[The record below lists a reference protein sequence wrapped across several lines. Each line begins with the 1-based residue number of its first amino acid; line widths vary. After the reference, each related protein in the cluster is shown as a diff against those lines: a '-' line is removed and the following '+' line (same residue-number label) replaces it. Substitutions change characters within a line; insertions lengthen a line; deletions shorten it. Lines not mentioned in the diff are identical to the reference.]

1 MAKGDNGTKLL
12 RSSIAAIAMLTLAF
26 ECPALGQS
34 TADFYRGK
42 TVVIDVGS
50 AAGGAY
56 DSYGRLVAAH
66 LGQFIPGAPSIVVR
80 NMPGAASMIAA
91 QHIFDRSPRDGT
103 ELGLVLHTLPIT
115 QLIDPAK
122 FPVKSDKFAWIG
134 TVADPTNLL
143 AVWYTAGVRTID
155 DAKTISVTIGAT
167 TPGEDI
173 DMFPRIAN
181 SQLGTKFRIIDGYP
195 GGVAIFLAMERGE
208 VQGVGSNSW
217 TSYNLQHPDWVRD
230 KKVVPLFQST
240 FKRDPALPNVPTL
253 IELAQTEEQRKVLT
267 ILTTAD
273 EIGNPI
279 IAPPGVPA
287 QRVATLRH
295 AFDSMTADPA
305 FLADARK
312 ARLEVEPIHGERL
325 QELVHQM
332 MMSSPELVD
341 KFKAAVSEHN

>member
-1 MAKGDNGTKLL
+1 MRV
-12 RSSIAAIAMLTLAF
+12 RSSIALVAMLKF
-26 ECPALGQS
+26 ISVCPAFGQ
-34 TADFYRGK
+34 TPLEFYRGK
-42 TVVIDVGS
+42 TIVIDVGS

-66 LGQFIPGAPSIVVR
+66 LGQFIPGSPSVVVR
-80 NMPGAASMIAA
+80 NMPGAASMLVA
-91 QHIFDRSPRDGT
+91 QHIYDRSPQDGT

-115 QLIDPAK
+115 QMMDPVK
-122 FPVKSDKFAWIG
+122 FPIRPDKFAWIG

-143 AVWYTAGVRTID
+143 AVWYNAGVHSIE
-155 DAKTISVTIGAT
+155 DAKKTPITIGAT

-181 SQLGTKFRIIDGYP
+181 SQLGTVFRIIDGYS

-230 KKVVPLFQST
+230 GKVVPLFQSR

-253 IELAQTEEQRKVLT
+253 IELAQTEEQRQVLT

-273 EIGNPI
+273 ETGNPL
-279 IAPPGVPA
+279 IASPGVPA
-287 QRVATLRH
+287 KRVATLRRG
-295 AFDSMTADPA
+295 FDAMTADPA

-312 ARLEVEPIHGERL
+312 AQLEVDPISGEKL
-325 QELVHQM
+325 QELVNRM
-332 MMSSPELVD
+332 MMSSPELVE
-341 KFKAAVSEHN
+341 KFKAAVSEHP